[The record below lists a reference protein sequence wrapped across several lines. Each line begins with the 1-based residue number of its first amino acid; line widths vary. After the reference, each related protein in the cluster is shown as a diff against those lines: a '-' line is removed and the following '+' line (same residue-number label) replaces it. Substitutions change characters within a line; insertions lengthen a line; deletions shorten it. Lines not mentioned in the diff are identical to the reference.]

1 MNSTAT
7 KGPAMYPPR
16 TENTIFQ
23 IDVSVDHLTEL
34 ARQMRQGADLN
45 ITPENREELAKKLW
59 NAVYDI
65 IWEFIDDNVDE

>member
-1 MNSTAT
+1 
-7 KGPAMYPPR
+7 MYPPR